1 MELSENLRRQLPPHI
16 VAALTGAAM
25 PSVDEEIQQRLNDEA
40 IRNAIA
46 ENFGEVMEKK
56 PVDNSIG
63 KGTDVVL
70 TPRGS
75 ASSSTDQTPD
85 IKYIK
90 GISYDIRGSLSA
102 PQPITGVAAAD
113 APVAAQLKD
122 DIQAAPEV
130 LAAAQLAA
138 PNPGPSNPSPAKRDV
153 NELGEASEAAA
164 THAETEMLPAEEAD
178 LGVSWQWTCAEGD
191 APGPTNDA
199 LDEAIQNMC
208 VQLLFLKPDGNIAK
222 RGSRNKGW
230 SVKIQLNQQPL
241 NAQGKR
247 PWANDYKATL
257 LPRSEW
263 EAEAKKV
270 IAKYRADLQDIAQV
284 YWETLAPHLSDCKA
298 LGFFRAV
305 NIGGNRNAY
314 HRDPRYVNI
323 LCGVKFPNASM
334 NDIAACRKENAEVVV
349 ILGNQMWSFSVKYE
363 GMARGIGEKWSA
375 YYWDGSGNRDEEGR
389 NASSSPEW

>member
-1 MELSENLRRQLPPHI
+1 MELDEKLRRQLPPRI
-16 VAALTGAAM
+16 VAALTGVAM

-40 IRNAIA
+40 VRNAIA

-75 ASSSTDQTPD
+75 ASSSTGQTPD

-122 DIQAAPEV
+122 DIKAAPEV

-138 PNPGPSNPSPAKRDV
+138 PNPGPSNPGPAKRDIGG
-153 NELGEASEAAA
+153 LGEASEAAA
-164 THAETEMLPAEEAD
+164 TQAEAETPPAEDED
-178 LGVSWQWTCAEGD
+178 LEVSWQWSSADGD
-191 APGPTNDA
+191 VPGPTNDA
-199 LDEAIQNMC
+199 LGEVIQSMC
-208 VQLLFLKPDGNIAK
+208 AQLLFLKPDGDIAK
-222 RGSRNKGW
+222 RGKKNKGW

-247 PWANDYKATL
+247 PWAKDYKATL

-263 EAEAKKV
+263 EVEAGKV
-270 IAKYRADLQDIAQV
+270 IAKYPHEQQEIARM
-284 YWETLAPHLSDCKA
+284 YYDTLALHISDCKA
-298 LGFFRAV
+298 LGFFRAI
-305 NIGGNRNAY
+305 NIDGNHNAY
-314 HRDPRYVNI
+314 HRDPKYVNL
-323 LCGVKFPNASM
+323 LCGVKFPNVSM
-334 NDIAACRKENAEVVV
+334 NDIAACRKEKAEVVV

-375 YYWDGSGNRDEEGR
+375 YYWDGSGNRDEEGA

>member
-1 MELSENLRRQLPPHI
+1 MALSENLRRQLPPHV
-16 VAALTGAAM
+16 VATLTGVAM
-25 PSVDEEIQQRLNDEA
+25 PSVDEEIQKRLNDEE
-40 IRNAIA
+40 IRKAIA
-46 ENFGEVMEKK
+46 ENFGDVREIR

-70 TPRGS
+70 TPRSS
-75 ASSSTDQTPD
+75 ASSSTEQTPD

-90 GISYDIRGSLSA
+90 GISCDIRGSLTA

-113 APVAAQLKD
+113 APVAAQPKD
-122 DIQAAPEV
+122 DIKAAPEV

-138 PNPGPSNPSPAKRDV
+138 PNPGSSNPSPAKRDI
-153 NELGEASEAAA
+153 NGMGEASEAAA
-164 THAETEMLPAEEAD
+164 QGNAEAPPAADGD
-178 LGVSWQWTCAEGD
+178 LGVSWRWSAADGD
-191 APGPTNDA
+191 TPGPVNEA
-199 LDEAIQNMC
+199 LEEAIQSMC

-222 RGSRNKGW
+222 RGSKNKGW
-230 SVKIQLNQQPL
+230 SVKIQLNQQPP

-247 PWANDYKATL
+247 PWAKDYKATL

-263 EAEAKKV
+263 EAEAEKV
-270 IAKYRADLQDIAQV
+270 IPKYRTDLQGLARE
-284 YWETLAPHLSDCKA
+284 YWEALATHLSDCKA

-314 HRDPRYVNI
+314 HRDPKHVNI

-334 NDIAACRKENAEVVV
+334 NDISECRKEVAEVVV
-349 ILGNQMWSFSVKYE
+349 ILGNQLWSFSVKYE

-375 YYWDGSGNRDEEGR
+375 YYWDGSGKRDEDGA